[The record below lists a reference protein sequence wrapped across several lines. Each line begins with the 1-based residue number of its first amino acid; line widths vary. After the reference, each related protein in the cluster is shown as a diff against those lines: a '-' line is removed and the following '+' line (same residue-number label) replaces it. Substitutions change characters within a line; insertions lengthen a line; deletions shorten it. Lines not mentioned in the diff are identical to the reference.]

1 MRAHPPIPRAANRAF
16 SLVELLVSVGLLS
29 IVILALY
36 AMFDQTQR
44 ALRGSVGQVDVL
56 EGARSAIDLVRRDL
70 EQARPAGVLDGPH
83 LVTRVSAAPSLVLNQ
98 TSLFQ
103 ERQPVLQEFFGIRSV
118 ADRQWG
124 AFGYFI
130 ADESNPT
137 LRTMFQKARDASVP
151 MDTIERAIKRGTGE
165 LDGVNYESINYEGY
179 APSGVAVYVD
189 ALTDNRNRTGAEIRS
204 VFSKQGGSL
213 AEPGAVAWQFERTGV
228 VLVDGSVD
236 EDELMLVALDAG
248 ASDITRV
255 DDLWQVTCDPSST
268 SALRQ
273 AVEGAGMDVRGSDL
287 TMLPSST
294 VELDSVEAAR
304 AVLRLIDALD
314 DHDDVQDVY
323 ANAEISDEILGE
335 LGD

>member
-1 MRAHPPIPRAANRAF
+1 MRAHPPIPHAANRAF

-118 ADRQWG
+118 ADRQWS

-137 LRTMFQKARDASVP
+137 LRTRPPIGTLYRYEDRGPGPRIPGEAILTNSAIRFIVRGPTALATLEEHVLARTGVGAGMGSIIPYRTNASRV
-151 MDTIERAIKRGTGE
+151 
-165 LDGVNYESINYEGY
+165 LDGVLNFKVTAFDSVGRPFNIFYPTNQLPARPANGTIPPIGLRHL
-179 APSGVAVYVD
+179 SGGLVTEASFTGPYMPAYVEVEVD
-189 ALTDNRNRTGAEIRS
+189 ALEPRLLDQYRALPDNPAIRNRYITNNLARVQSFRQRIPLRSFIR
-204 VFSKQGGSL
+204 
-213 AEPGAVAWQFERTGV
+213 
-228 VLVDGSVD
+228 
-236 EDELMLVALDAG
+236 
-248 ASDITRV
+248 
-255 DDLWQVTCDPSST
+255 
-268 SALRQ
+268 
-273 AVEGAGMDVRGSDL
+273 
-287 TMLPSST
+287 
-294 VELDSVEAAR
+294 
-304 AVLRLIDALD
+304 
-314 DHDDVQDVY
+314 
-323 ANAEISDEILGE
+323 
-335 LGD
+335 

>member
-1 MRAHPPIPRAANRAF
+1 MAGHSQFKNIMHRKGAQDARRSKLFSKLAREITVSAKQGLPDPEKNPKLRAAIIA
-16 SLVELLVSVGLLS
+16 
-29 IVILALY
+29 
-36 AMFDQTQR
+36 
-44 ALRGSVGQVDVL
+44 
-56 EGARSAIDLVRRDL
+56 ARKENMPKD
-70 EQARPAGVLDGPH
+70 
-83 LVTRVSAAPSLVLNQ
+83 N
-98 TSLFQ
+98 
-103 ERQPVLQEFFGIRSV
+103 
-118 ADRQWG
+118 
-124 AFGYFI
+124 
-130 ADESNPT
+130 
-137 LRTMFQKARDASVP
+137 
-151 MDTIERAIKRGTGE
+151 IERAIKKALGGDAE
-165 LDGVNYESINYEGY
+165 NYEEARYEGRG
-179 APSGVAVYVD
+179 PGGISVIVE

-248 ASDITRV
+248 ANDITRA

-268 SALRQ
+268 SSLRQ
-273 AVEGAGMDVRGSDL
+273 AIEGAGMDVRGSDL

-304 AVLRLIDALD
+304 SVLRLIDALD

-323 ANAEISDEILGE
+323 ANAEIPDEILGE

>member
-118 ADRQWG
+118 ADRQWS

-130 ADESNPT
+130 ADESDPT
-137 LRTMFQKARDASVP
+137 LRTRPPIGTLYRYEDRGPGPRIPGEAILTNAAIRFIVRGPTALATLEEHVLARTGAGAGIGSVIPYRTNASRV
-151 MDTIERAIKRGTGE
+151 
-165 LDGVNYESINYEGY
+165 LDGVLNFKVTAFDSVGRPFNVFYPTNQLPARPANGTVPPIGLRHLAGGLVTETSFTGPYMPAYVE
-179 APSGVAVYVD
+179 VEVD
-189 ALTDNRNRTGAEIRS
+189 ALEPRLLDQYRALPDNPAIRNRYITNNLARVQSFRQRIPLRSFIR
-204 VFSKQGGSL
+204 
-213 AEPGAVAWQFERTGV
+213 
-228 VLVDGSVD
+228 
-236 EDELMLVALDAG
+236 
-248 ASDITRV
+248 
-255 DDLWQVTCDPSST
+255 
-268 SALRQ
+268 
-273 AVEGAGMDVRGSDL
+273 
-287 TMLPSST
+287 
-294 VELDSVEAAR
+294 
-304 AVLRLIDALD
+304 
-314 DHDDVQDVY
+314 
-323 ANAEISDEILGE
+323 
-335 LGD
+335 